1 MQNYN
6 FACGSVWAWNLV
18 SNIEGGTYTEGVW
31 EQGAEENI
39 STEEKWSDRRLDYAA

>member
-6 FACGSVWAWNLV
+6 FACYFYFVWVWNLV
-18 SNIEGGTYTEGVW
+18 AHMEGAMEAEGVW

-39 STEEKWSDRRLDYAA
+39 WA